1 MVDGVKSNGQPID
14 QAYARQRAINEPR
27 TEIAQIKG
35 QSETVPEL
43 SANDEFAGFEV
54 MDRLMTTLE
63 KSNPPGSYVRDAL
76 GRGMVIAHRVGVN
89 PYKYG
94 IVGGSDIHKG
104 LSASAENAFAGS
116 NEGVSTDR
124 DRKSTRLKSSH

>member
-1 MVDGVKSNGQPID
+1 MRISDWSSDVCSSDLGRMFDWVKSNGQPID
-14 QAYARQRAINEPR
+14 QAYARQRAINEPL

-76 GRGMVIAHRVGVN
+76 GRGKIGRAHV
-89 PYKYG
+89 
-94 IVGGSDIHKG
+94 
-104 LSASAENAFAGS
+104 
-116 NEGVSTDR
+116 
-124 DRKSTRLKSSH
+124 